1 MDPLD
6 AILDRLS
13 PRRRAHCRRVAEEA
27 ERLALHFGLD
37 PEKAVLAGLLH
48 DGAREIPPKEMLR
61 LARKKG
67 ITLSSLDEEK
77 PTVRLH
83 GFLAAEMA
91 REELG
96 IEDQEV
102 LKAISSHTLGSL
114 DMTPLEQVVFL
125 ADWIEPG
132 RKEHPG
138 LAEVRELAYHSLALA
153 TRKAMDFTLL
163 HLIEK
168 EEPIHPLA
176 VEARNQLVMN
186 ERKRIDR

>member
-6 AILDRLS
+6 AILERIS
-13 PRRRAHCRRVAEEA
+13 PKRRAHCRRVAEEA
-27 ERLALHFGLD
+27 ECLALHFGLD
-37 PEKAVLAGLLH
+37 SEKAALAGLLH
-48 DGAREIPPKEMLR
+48 DCAREIPPNRMLQI
-61 LARKKG
+61 AHEKG
-67 ITLSSLDEEK
+67 ITLYPLDEEK

-83 GFLAAEMA
+83 GLLAAEIA

-96 IEDQEV
+96 IEDEEI

-114 DMTPLEQVVFL
+114 DMTPLEQVIFL

-132 RKEHPG
+132 RTEHPG

-163 HLIEK
+163 YLIER

-176 VEARNQLVMN
+176 VEARNRLVMN